1 MRGIKIKPLFHG
13 NMHCDKSLL
22 LTGHPDLL
30 LTRTNH
36 KKNSVWCETPSF
48 TYIIEH
54 PDGRMLFDA
63 SIHKH
68 WEDDWLPEYKELAP
82 YDDYTEEQQFEGA
95 LKAAGLGPEDI
106 DFVFLSHLHVDHAGN
121 AKLFD
126 TANTTQILCHED
138 EYAAAANMEKD
149 EHFFLRGDYDVP
161 GLRFSTL
168 PGDIEIMKDI
178 HAISLPGHTAGTMAV
193 KIQLDNSGTIILTS
207 DACYLKESYDD
218 EVGSMIGASL
228 EQWGQ
233 SMKKLKMMA
242 RAENATVIPGHDHKI
257 CHEGHA
263 PLRDEPKLR
272 VGGEYD

>member
-13 NMHCDKSLL
+13 NMHVDKDLL
-22 LTGHPDLL
+22 ITGHPDLL
-30 LTRTNH
+30 LTRSNH
-36 KKNSVWCETPSF
+36 SKNRVWCEAPSF

-68 WEDDWLPEYKELAP
+68 WEDQWLPEYKELAP

-106 DFVFLSHLHVDHAGN
+106 DYVFLSHLHVDHAGN

-138 EYAAAANMEKD
+138 EYMAAANMEKD

-161 GLRFSTL
+161 GLRFATL
-168 PGDIEIMKDI
+168 PGDIEIMKGI
-178 HAISLPGHTAGTMAV
+178 TAISLPGHTAGTMAL
-193 KIQLDNSGTIILTS
+193 KIDLEHSGTVILTS

-218 EVGSMIGASL
+218 EVGSLIGASL
-228 EQWGQ
+228 EQWHR
-233 SMKKLKMMA
+233 SMKKLKMLA
-242 RAENATVIPGHDHKI
+242 RANNATVIPGHDHKI
-257 CHEGHA
+257 CHEGTA
-263 PLRDEPKLR
+263 PLCNEPHLR